1 MSSVTTLSPVLRAD
15 GVSVSFDG
23 RPVLTDVSLAV
34 DPGHRA
40 GLVGENGVGKSTL
53 LRVLA
58 GTLEPDAGTVER
70 PPDLGLLDQ
79 ELPYPASTPAR
90 SVVEDAL
97 RHVRRLEADLER
109 AAAAL
114 ADRPEEASVARA
126 YDRALAAAQ
135 QAEVWDADVRAAR
148 TLAGLRLDA
157 LADDQRVGEMSG
169 GQRTRLGLA
178 ALLLRRPRA
187 LLLDEPTNH
196 LDDDAADFLAGELAT
211 LTGAVLLASHDRTF
225 LEQVATEIVDL
236 DPGSSPEPPP
246 VVYGGRYSDYL
257 QQRRVALARWQERYE
272 REQEE
277 LTQLRRAVAVTARE
291 VAPGRGPRDND
302 KFLFNFKGARVD
314 QTVSR
319 RVRNAEVRLEQL
331 EREQVRKPRPP
342 LRFEPP
348 SGPVPD
354 GGLLAWAHHVRLA
367 GRLDMDAAG
376 LPSFEVPAGGRLLL
390 TGPNGS
396 GKSTLLHLLA
406 GDLQPDGGS
415 VGAARGVRIGLLE
428 QDLPL
433 EDEAST
439 PRQLLAAAEGREL
452 QPGERAAV
460 EGHGLVA
467 PRDLDR
473 PVADLSVGTRRRVV
487 LAMLVTQR
495 PDVLLLDEPTNHISL
510 ALADELVAGLRDWPG
525 AVVVASHDRWLRRQ
539 WEGDVAELSL
549 GRR

>member
-376 LPSFEVPAGGRLLL
+376 LPSFEVPAGARLLL

-452 QPGERAAV
+452 QPGERTAV

>member
-1 MSSVTTLSPVLRAD
+1 
-15 GVSVSFDG
+15 
-23 RPVLTDVSLAV
+23 
-34 DPGHRA
+34 
-40 GLVGENGVGKSTL
+40 
-53 LRVLA
+53 
-58 GTLEPDAGTVER
+58 
-70 PPDLGLLDQ
+70 
-79 ELPYPASTPAR
+79 
-90 SVVEDAL
+90 
-97 RHVRRLEADLER
+97 
-109 AAAAL
+109 
-114 ADRPEEASVARA
+114 
-126 YDRALAAAQ
+126 
-135 QAEVWDADVRAAR
+135 
-148 TLAGLRLDA
+148 
-157 LADDQRVGEMSG
+157 
-169 GQRTRLGLA
+169 
-178 ALLLRRPRA
+178 
-187 LLLDEPTNH
+187 
-196 LDDDAADFLAGELAT
+196 
-211 LTGAVLLASHDRTF
+211 
-225 LEQVATEIVDL
+225 EQVATEIVDL
-236 DPGSSPEPPP
+236 DPGASPEPPP

-367 GRLDMDAAG
+367 GRRDMDAAG
-376 LPSFEVPAGGRLLL
+376 LPSSEVPAGGRLLL